1 MPSSAPEARTL
12 VLSSTKQTVFT
23 SALWARIWLVRWSE
37 PLSVLL
43 AIRSIL
49 RWDRPVVDIN
59 ASIICS
65 PEQLLVISTEGHT
78 AHDTQMIRSVR
89 GGGSPEDAELDII
102 RGQRQRRVTRVPRGP
117 EPDQVQ
123 VLIPGGVDQGVT
135 RSADLASHVIIV
147 IITIIITHSHIQ
159 HRPAH
164 IPGRYGPSLGEMS
177 VVGVVQSKQY

>member
-43 AIRSIL
+43 AIRSTL

-78 AHDTQMIRSVR
+78 AHDTQMIRSV
-89 GGGSPEDAELDII
+89 GGGSPEDAELDVI
-102 RGQRQRRVTRVPRGP
+102 RGQGQRRVTRVTRGP
-117 EPDQVQ
+117 EADQVE

-164 IPGRYGPSLGEMS
+164 IPGRYCLRLGEVS